1 MTNNIMEKMAVLS
14 EKGYCCSQILFLL
27 AFESRGGTSPD
38 LVRSMAGLCNGLG
51 YSGEICGVLTG
62 ASCLIAF
69 FAAKGSDEE
78 QENERFTV
86 MVSELVQWFHDKI
99 GGTYGGIQCDDIL
112 GDDILGEKQHQT
124 PDQSI
129 CANIL
134 AETYVMAIAILEANG
149 IKTRG
154 GEK

>member
-1 MTNNIMEKMAVLS
+1 MTNNIMEKMATLG

-27 AFESRGGTSPD
+27 ALESSDGSNPD

-78 QENERFTV
+78 QENDRFIP
-86 MVSELVQWFHDKI
+86 MVLDLVEWFQMTI
-99 GGTYGGIQCDDIL
+99 GGRYNGIKCEE
-112 GDDILGEKQHQT
+112 ILGEAGIEK
-124 PDQSI
+124 PDLRI
-129 CANIL
+129 CPNII
-134 AETYVMAIAILEANG
+134 ADTYTVATTILEENG
-149 IKTRG
+149 YTI
-154 GEK
+154 